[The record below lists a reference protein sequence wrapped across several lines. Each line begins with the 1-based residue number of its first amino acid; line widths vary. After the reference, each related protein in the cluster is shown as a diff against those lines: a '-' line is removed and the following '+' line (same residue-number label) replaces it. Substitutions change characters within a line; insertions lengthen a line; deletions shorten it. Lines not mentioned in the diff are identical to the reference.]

1 MPEKRK
7 ITSFKTKRLLFVY
20 YEIEN
25 TIDEYHS
32 EVSDRYLVF
41 EAAREDLK
49 NHCDWYSD
57 RGTGMIYKIEI
68 FKIGSKKIS
77 IERTLVF
84 KRTQRDILKDKYFD
98 KSKGDKRI

>member
-7 ITSFKTKRLLFVY
+7 ITSFKIKKLVFTY

-32 EVSDRYLVF
+32 KVSGRYTTF

-49 NHCDWYSD
+49 NHCDWYND
-57 RGTGMIYKIEI
+57 CGTGIIYKIEI

-84 KRTQRDILKDKYFD
+84 KRTQRDILNN
-98 KSKGDKRI
+98 R